1 MEARGW
7 STKPPV
13 PACGC
18 TAAKPSKTI
27 LAPGEVSTIAA
38 SVDTHFEQ
46 GHSLS
51 VVTLTTNDPAN
62 PSLQLKLE
70 GVIKP
75 QVAAQPIAGDPH
87 LPPRGLPRIPTRST
101 AGPPLRCDLR

>member
-1 MEARGW
+1 MWMHGRQAQQ
-7 STKPPV
+7 KY
-13 PACGC
+13 
-18 TAAKPSKTI
+18 

-62 PSLQLKLE
+62 PSVQLKLE

-75 QVAAQPIAGDPH
+75 QVAAQPMDVDFGSVHHGSAAVRDVVVSDTVGAAGFALSRSRTIAH
-87 LPPRGLPRIPTRST
+87 ISK
-101 AGPPLRCDLR
+101 